1 MAAKRGGSPRAE
13 GASAGSGSSTGSEG
27 ATDRQGAFGGFITF
41 LAEAGAT
48 ARVAAQ
54 EISEAAETIG
64 EARESRDAKASGA
77 GTKGAGK
84 AAFSSERL
92 GGGVDQRGFQE
103 SIGKIASGMAGAIGR
118 K

>member
-1 MAAKRGGSPRAE
+1 MAAKKGGSPRAE
-13 GASAGSGSSTGSEG
+13 GSSAGAGSSTGSEG

-54 EISEAAETIG
+54 EISDAAESIG
-64 EARESRDAKASGA
+64 ESRESRDAKVSGA
-77 GTKGAGK
+77 ATKGAGK
-84 AAFSSERL
+84 ASSRSERL
-92 GGGVDQRGFQE
+92 GAGVDRRGFQE
-103 SIGKIASGMAGAIGR
+103 SIWKIASGMAGAIGR

>member
-1 MAAKRGGSPRAE
+1 MAAKKGGSPRSE
-13 GASAGSGSSTGSEG
+13 GASAGAGSSTGSEG

-54 EISEAAETIG
+54 EISDAAESIG
-64 EARESRDAKASGA
+64 ESRESRDAKVSGA
-77 GTKGAGK
+77 TKGAGK
-84 AAFSSERL
+84 ASSRSERL
-92 GGGVDQRGFQE
+92 GAGVDQRGFQE